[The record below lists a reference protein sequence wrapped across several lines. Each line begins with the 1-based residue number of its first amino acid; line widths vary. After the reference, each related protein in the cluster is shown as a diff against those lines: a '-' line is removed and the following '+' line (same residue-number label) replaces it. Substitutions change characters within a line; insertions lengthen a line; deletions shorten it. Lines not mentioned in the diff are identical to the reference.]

1 MFSLIWGN
9 RRHSYFETNSPP
21 SLKKHP
27 DSPCYLYWTLSW
39 NLESAGTSLSLELSK
54 INLSSTLQS
63 HSLWKSKALP
73 MDSSVSRSQDHPSLP
88 GSCDL
93 TCRLCSELPQ
103 PRHKTELVP
112 HLPKKKKKKCTCACV
127 SVFHKDFGNR
137 GALVSSSLPL
147 TLAADPRNVV
157 IHLQP
162 LSAEGHH
169 PTHPRA

>member
-1 MFSLIWGN
+1 MLLILN
-9 RRHSYFETNSPP
+9 TL
-21 SLKKHP
+21 LK
-27 DSPCYLYWTLSW
+27 SRVSW
-39 NLESAGTSLSLELSK
+39 DLPLPWDLSK
-54 INLSSTLQS
+54 INLSSILQS

-73 MDSSVSRSQDHPSLP
+73 MDSRVSRSQDHPSLL

-103 PRHKTELVP
+103 PRHKTELIP
-112 HLPKKKKKKCTCACV
+112 HLPKKKKKVHMCVCV

-147 TLAADPRNVV
+147 TLAAALRHVV